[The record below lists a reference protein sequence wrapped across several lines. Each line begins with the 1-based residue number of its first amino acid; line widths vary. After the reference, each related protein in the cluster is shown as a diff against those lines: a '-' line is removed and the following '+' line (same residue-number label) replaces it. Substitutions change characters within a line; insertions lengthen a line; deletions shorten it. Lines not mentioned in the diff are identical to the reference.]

1 LELRRSRRSAAIPVP
16 DLVAEQTDGNASN
29 DWTTGV
35 VAALLYLSLTTLRTT
50 GAGACNH
57 RATPDRWPK
66 IVRQLFRKHIS
77 ASEVLALYVFG
88 GMRELPRQLIRRVPA
103 MYPQPKLQQ
112 ETTMLTSTSGI
123 DAPVLPAA
131 RRWYKQLWVQ
141 VLIAM
146 AFGIAIGHYFP
157 DAGVSLQP
165 LGDGFIKLIRMLIA
179 PIIFCTV
186 ILGIAKMDDMSRVGR
201 VAIKGLIYFEVMT
214 TIALV
219 VGLVVVNLW
228 QPGVGMN
235 VNASNLDTNSIKAYV
250 AQSHDHGIVAF
261 LLNIIP
267 TTLVGSLAE
276 GNILQVLLISVILG
290 SALIQLGDYGKPIV
304 NLLDV
309 FSKVLFGAVAIV
321 MWAAPLGAFGAIAFT
336 VGKYGAGALLSLG
349 NLLICFYVTCLIFI
363 FAILGPIARLS
374 GFSLFKLMRFLREE
388 ILVCLATTS
397 SESVLPRM
405 LIKMEQLGCKPSIV
419 GLIIPTGYSFNLDGT
434 CLYLASVTVFL
445 AQATNTPLDLYQQ
458 IVLLSVLLLTSKG
471 AAGVAGAAFVV
482 LAATLSTVGSIPVAS
497 VALILGVHRLLSEGL
512 TPTNLIGNAVAT
524 IVISKWEK
532 GLDVDKMHR
541 VLNRE

>member
-1 LELRRSRRSAAIPVP
+1 
-16 DLVAEQTDGNASN
+16 
-29 DWTTGV
+29 
-35 VAALLYLSLTTLRTT
+35 
-50 GAGACNH
+50 
-57 RATPDRWPK
+57 
-66 IVRQLFRKHIS
+66 
-77 ASEVLALYVFG
+77 
-88 GMRELPRQLIRRVPA
+88 
-103 MYPQPKLQQ
+103 
-112 ETTMLTSTSGI
+112 MLTSTTGAAAS
-123 DAPVLPAA
+123 AQPVA

-146 AFGIAIGHYFP
+146 ALGILIGHFFP
-157 DAGVSLQP
+157 DAGTRLQP

-186 ILGIAKMDDMSRVGR
+186 VLGIAKMDDMSRVGR
-201 VAIKGLIYFEVMT
+201 VAVKGLIYFEVMT
-214 TIALV
+214 TVALV
-219 VGLVVVNLW
+219 VGLVVVNVW
-228 QPGVGMN
+228 QPGAGMN
-235 VNASNLDTNSIKAYV
+235 VNASNLDTASVSKYV
-250 AQSHDHGIVAF
+250 AQSHETGMVPFIM
-261 LLNIIP
+261 NIIP
-267 TTLVGSLAE
+267 NTFVGSLSE
-276 GNILQVLLISVILG
+276 GHILQVLLISVLVG
-290 SALIQLGDYGKPIV
+290 CALMRFGAAGKPVIE
-304 NLLDV
+304 LLDIV
-309 FSKVLFGAVAIV
+309 SKVFFGMVGIV
-321 MWAAPLGAFGAIAFT
+321 MWAAPIGAFGAIAFT

-349 NLLICFYVTCLIFI
+349 NLLVCFYVTCLIFI
-363 FAILGPIARLS
+363 FAVLGPVSRLC
-374 GFSLFKLMRFLREE
+374 GFSLFKLMRYLRDE

-405 LIKMEQLGCKPSIV
+405 LIKMEQLGCKPSVV

-445 AQATNTPLDLYQQ
+445 AQATNTPLDLTQQ
-458 IVLLSVLLLTSKG
+458 IVLLGVLLLTSKG

-532 GLDVDKMHR
+532 ALDTEQMHR

>member
-1 LELRRSRRSAAIPVP
+1 
-16 DLVAEQTDGNASN
+16 
-29 DWTTGV
+29 
-35 VAALLYLSLTTLRTT
+35 
-50 GAGACNH
+50 
-57 RATPDRWPK
+57 
-66 IVRQLFRKHIS
+66 
-77 ASEVLALYVFG
+77 
-88 GMRELPRQLIRRVPA
+88 
-103 MYPQPKLQQ
+103 
-112 ETTMLTSTSGI
+112 MLTSTTGAAAS
-123 DAPVLPAA
+123 AQPVA

-146 AFGIAIGHYFP
+146 ALGILIGHFFP
-157 DAGVSLQP
+157 EAGTKLQP

-186 ILGIAKMDDMSRVGR
+186 VLGIAKMDDMSRVGR
-201 VAIKGLIYFEVMT
+201 VAVKGLIYFEVMT
-214 TIALV
+214 TVALV

-228 QPGVGMN
+228 QPGAGMN
-235 VNASNLDTNSIKAYV
+235 VNASNLDTASVSKYV
-250 AQSHDHGIVAF
+250 AQSHETGMVPFIM
-261 LLNIIP
+261 NIIP
-267 TTLVGSLAE
+267 NTFVGSLSE
-276 GNILQVLLISVILG
+276 GHILQVLLISVLTG
-290 SALIQLGDYGKPIV
+290 CALMR
-304 NLLDV
+304 
-309 FSKVLFGAVAIV
+309 FGAVGKPVIELLDIVSKVFFGMVGIV
-321 MWAAPLGAFGAIAFT
+321 MWAAPIGAFGAIAFT

-349 NLLICFYVTCLIFI
+349 NLLVCFYVTCLIFI
-363 FAILGPIARLS
+363 FAVLGPVSRLC
-374 GFSLFKLMRFLREE
+374 GFSLFKLMRYLRDE

-405 LIKMEQLGCKPSIV
+405 LIKMEQLGCKPSVV

-434 CLYLASVTVFL
+434 CLYLASVTIFL
-445 AQATNTPLDLYQQ
+445 AQATNTPLDLTQQ
-458 IVLLSVLLLTSKG
+458 IVLLGVLLLTSKG

-532 GLDVDKMHR
+532 ALDTEQMHR

>member
-1 LELRRSRRSAAIPVP
+1 M
-16 DLVAEQTDGNASN
+16 
-29 DWTTGV
+29 
-35 VAALLYLSLTTLRTT
+35 LTTT
-50 GAGACNH
+50 AC
-57 RATPDRWPK
+57 AP
-66 IVRQLFRKHIS
+66 
-77 ASEVLALYVFG
+77 
-88 GMRELPRQLIRRVPA
+88 
-103 MYPQPKLQQ
+103 
-112 ETTMLTSTSGI
+112 
-123 DAPVLPAA
+123 APVT
-131 RRWYKQLWVQ
+131 RRWYRQLWIQ
-141 VLIAM
+141 VLVAM
-146 AFGIAIGHYFP
+146 ALGILLGHFFP
-157 DAGVSLQP
+157 GLGTKMQP

-186 ILGIAKMDDMSRVGR
+186 VLGIAKMDDMSRVGR
-201 VAIKGLIYFEVMT
+201 VAVKGLLYFEVMT
-214 TIALV
+214 TIALA

-235 VNASNLDTNSIKAYV
+235 VNASNLDTHSIQNYV
-250 AQSHDHGIVAF
+250 AQSHEAGIVPF
-261 LLNIIP
+261 LMNIIP
-267 TTLVGSLAE
+267 STMVGSLSE
-276 GNILQVLLISVILG
+276 GHILQVLLVSVLLG
-290 SALIQLGDYGKPIV
+290 CALVRAGDVGKPVIG
-304 NLLDV
+304 LLEGL
-309 FSKVLFGAVAIV
+309 SKVFFGMVGIV

-336 VGKYGAGALLSLG
+336 VGKYGASALLSLG
-349 NLLICFYVTCLIFI
+349 NLLVCFYVTCLIFI
-363 FAILGPIARLS
+363 FGVLAPIARLC

-405 LIKMEQLGCKPSIV
+405 LTKMEQLGCKPSVV

-445 AQATNTPLDLYQQ
+445 AQATNTPLDLTQQ
-458 IVLLSVLLLTSKG
+458 IVLLGVLLLTSKG

-482 LAATLSTVGSIPVAS
+482 LAATLSTVGTIPVAS

-532 GLDVDKMHR
+532 ALDVETMHR